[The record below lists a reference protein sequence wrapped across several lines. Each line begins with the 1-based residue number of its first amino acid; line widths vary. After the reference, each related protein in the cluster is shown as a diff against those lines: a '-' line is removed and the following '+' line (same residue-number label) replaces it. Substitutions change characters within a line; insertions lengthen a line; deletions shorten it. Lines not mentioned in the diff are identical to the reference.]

1 MLVYDFQFRFDE
13 CKRTFCHAFN
23 GEEGCVSRQNVAA
36 AIVYMAAGLAGAS
49 VEALSHTCWG
59 PGRNCGSG
67 VMDDI
72 IVGSLPASS

>member
-1 MLVYDFQFRFDE
+1 M
-13 CKRTFCHAFN
+13 
-23 GEEGCVSRQNVAA
+23 CVEAKCGRRHR
-36 AIVYMAAGLAGAS
+36 IVYMAAGLAGAS

-59 PGRNCGSG
+59 PGRNYGSG